1 MREEEADKR
10 GLELMAI
17 AGYNPSAGIRF
28 VKKLDSAVGET
39 YRGGATADT
48 SRKSRMK
55 KIAKNLRYRD
65 SGGFELRK
73 KRFEQSIGG
82 GVQTASSSVTSDT
95 KKKKKKKSK
104 SSVGDDK

>member
-1 MREEEADKR
+1 
-10 GLELMAI
+10 
-17 AGYNPSAGIRF
+17 
-28 VKKLDSAVGET
+28 
-39 YRGGATADT
+39 
-48 SRKSRMK
+48 MK
-55 KIAKNLRYRD
+55 KIAKNLRYRGD